1 MTRVRSFLTCSLR
14 RFALPFAL
22 CPLPFALMAVVE
34 RAPFQARAIYDVHAV
49 RFATLPA
56 FRVSQLV
63 ADADRSRTLDIAMMV
78 WVVRSADRIVL
89 VDAGFYRDKF
99 MPKWKPAEYVRPS
112 DAIQKGLD
120 IAPEQVTDIIV
131 SHVHWDHLDGADL
144 FPRAKVWIQREE
156 YDYYVGPA
164 GEVRAGAIDADDA
177 RMLATIKSA
186 GRLQLVDGDDQ
197 EILPGIRVYTGGKH
211 TYASQYVGVRTRVG
225 TVVLASDNSYLFEN
239 LEKGVAIAATL
250 DRASNVAALV
260 RMQKLAASPKLVI
273 PGHDPAVFERFPA
286 VKPGVARID

>member
-1 MTRVRSFLTCSLR
+1 MTRVSSFLT
-14 RFALPFAL
+14 FALCLLPFAL
-22 CPLPFALMAVVE
+22 VE
-34 RAPFQARAIYDVHAV
+34 RASSQTSALYNVHAV

-56 FRVSQLV
+56 FRVSSLV

-78 WVVRSADRIVL
+78 WVLRSADRIVL

-112 DAIQKGLD
+112 EAVRAGLG

-144 FPRAKVWIQREE
+144 FPRAKIWIQREE
-156 YDYYVGPA
+156 HDYYVGPA

-177 RMLATIKSA
+177 RMLTAIAEA
-186 GRLQLVDGDDQ
+186 GRLQLVDGDDR

-211 TYASQYVGVRTRVG
+211 TYASQYVGARTRAG
-225 TVVLASDNSYLFEN
+225 TVILASDNAYLFEN

-250 DRASNVAALV
+250 DRAANVAAQA
-260 RMQKLAASPKLVI
+260 RMLKLAATPKLVI
-273 PGHDPAVFERFPA
+273 PGHDPAVFERFPLI
-286 VKPGVARID
+286 KPGVARIDQ